1 MFAMEDD
8 VFRFIYY
15 SKKHSLNN
23 CQIRSSGC
31 SHNYQKSAMEKINN
45 DLFCCLF
52 AKKIFLCRVVSKFPF
67 LIFFGQD

>member
-15 SKKHSLNN
+15 SKKHSLSD

-31 SHNYQKSAMEKINN
+31 SQLPEISDGKNKQ
-45 DLFCCLF
+45 
-52 AKKIFLCRVVSKFPF
+52 
-67 LIFFGQD
+67 

>member
-1 MFAMEDD
+1 MEDD

-45 DLFCCLF
+45 DF
-52 AKKIFLCRVVSKFPF
+52 AKKKSSYVAWLVNFLF
-67 LIFFGQD
+67 